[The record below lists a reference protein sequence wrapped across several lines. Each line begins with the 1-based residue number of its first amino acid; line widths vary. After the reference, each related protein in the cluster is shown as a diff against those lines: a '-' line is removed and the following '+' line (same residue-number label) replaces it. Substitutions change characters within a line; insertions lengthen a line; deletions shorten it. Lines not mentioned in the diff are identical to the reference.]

1 MKEKI
6 ETMRQSTFVIAA
18 KSNVGMVRQNN
29 EDNFQCSSN
38 LDRDSMSWINNEL
51 CELSPRGAL
60 LVVADGMGGMNAGEV
75 ASEIA
80 IETVKSLY
88 SPQNITDEVVK
99 TRYTVERFMNSVI
112 TEADNRIKQAARE
125 NPAVKG
131 MGTTMVQAW
140 LLDKN
145 LYVSWCGDS
154 RAYVFNPLKGLKR
167 LSKDHSL
174 VQELVDSGK
183 ISKEDAFDYPDSN
196 VITNCLSAVSQKA
209 VPESLKMPHELE
221 EGDIILLCSDGLCG
235 LIRDSEIQSIIA
247 QNQDDMTSCCDALI
261 KAACNAG
268 GHDNVTVALCKMVSL
283 KGTVREEENVE
294 ENISGRKTWIK
305 WGTVLAILAAAF
317 CLWWFVIKDYD
328 YKSSES
334 PVQPTAKEDDTST
347 SPKNNCNFYQSGN
360 SGEVC
365 TDDVSARLTAKN
377 ELIIIVEK
385 VDYVHFQSFD
395 KLKHTYSYDKKEYNV
410 KFNSDDF
417 EKNIING
424 TMEIKDGDAVDNVKL
439 TNVKVTKEHPP
450 SKPQTNQPPSR
461 EKNSGGASLNGSNEI
476 DNSGGAS
483 LNGSNGIDSPNS
495 INKNGGIIIENR
507 GNQMPIGGGKDK

>member
-38 LDRDSMSWINNEL
+38 LDRGSMSWINNEL

-261 KAACNAG
+261 KAACDAG

-283 KGTVREEENVE
+283 KGTVREENE
-294 ENISGRKTWIK
+294 EGNISGRKTWIK
-305 WGTVLAILAAAF
+305 WGTVLAVLAAAF
-317 CLWWFVIKDYD
+317 CLGWFVIKDS
-328 YKSSES
+328 KSDNLSD
-334 PVQPTAKEDDTST
+334 KI
-347 SPKNNCNFYQSGN
+347 
-360 SGEVC
+360 
-365 TDDVSARLTAKN
+365 SA
-377 ELIIIVEK
+377 
-385 VDYVHFQSFD
+385 D
-395 KLKHTYSYDKKEYNV
+395 
-410 KFNSDDF
+410 
-417 EKNIING
+417 
-424 TMEIKDGDAVDNVKL
+424 
-439 TNVKVTKEHPP
+439 
-450 SKPQTNQPPSR
+450 
-461 EKNSGGASLNGSNEI
+461 
-476 DNSGGAS
+476 
-483 LNGSNGIDSPNS
+483 IDSVQQGEKYV
-495 INKNGGIIIENR
+495 ITDAKAVR
-507 GNQMPIGGGKDK
+507 KFKDKIRTTDSVKAVLEDGNLKIDIFFENLDKTFVYIKGYGNDSHFKDSEINVQCNNEKDIKEL